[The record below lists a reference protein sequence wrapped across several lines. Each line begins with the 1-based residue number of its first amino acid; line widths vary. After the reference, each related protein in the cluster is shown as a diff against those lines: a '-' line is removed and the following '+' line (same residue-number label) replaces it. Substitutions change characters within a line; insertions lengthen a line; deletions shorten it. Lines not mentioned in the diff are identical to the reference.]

1 MVANL
6 LLPHDA
12 RMRINMLAE
21 MQKKKNS
28 RDLREATKSPMK
40 DAAESLEI
48 QSSAPPKATTD

>member
-21 MQKKKNS
+21 MQRKKNS
-28 RDLREATKSPMK
+28 SLATEATESPIK
-40 DAAESLEI
+40 DAAESVEM
-48 QSSAPPKATTD
+48 QSSPPPKATTD

>member
-1 MVANL
+1 MVAIF

-28 RDLREATKSPMK
+28 SHATEAAESPIK
-40 DAAESLEI
+40 DAAESVEL
-48 QSSAPPKATTD
+48 QSSPPAKETTD